1 MWDPLAEESVTA
13 VLMDGFYDESVS
25 MLSEVAEAPGL
36 LFPIASRVDGGDQ
49 EGFERL
55 CGCTAL
61 PRPPATGPAIH
72 PPFQSSA
79 SGGAARH
86 TGAYWKGCGALRG
99 TLAPMIAATSL
110 QKLVI
115 TDCKGIGGK
124 ATPPVVSWLSTIAE
138 KNIKR
143 CGRFTLAE
151 NLSVSIGQVAAVDLS
166 GIDTLVGDFSDMCR
180 LSAVKALRLTEC
192 AAFSCCLEPAAV
204 EWLSAVGGSKDLE
217 HCGRLTLA
225 EDLSG
230 VSKDLSVFD
239 LSTCTSLETLEPLKT
254 SRASRSCMQRCA
266 RLSGS
271 LEFISDLTSL
281 VVLDLGCCKLQTP

>member
-1 MWDPLAEESVTA
+1 MYRFLHPTIQCYLGSMRLLERLQQRRDNPHAPGAAMWDPLAEESVTA

-36 LFPIASRVDGGDQ
+36 LFPTASYASTECDQ

-55 CGCTAL
+55 LRLHGLFPAL
-61 PRPPATGPAIH
+61 QQLDLTHNAHIHAI
-72 PPFQSSA
+72 PEQRLWR
-79 SGGAARH
+79 GGAALLELH
-86 TGAYWKGCGALRG
+86 IGKGCGALRG

-151 NLSVSIGQVAAVDLS
+151 NLSVSIGQVAADLS

-180 LSAVKALRLTEC
+180 LSAVKALRLTSARPSR
-192 AAFSCCLEPAAV
+192 AASSPPPWSGSRQSAA
-204 EWLSAVGGSKDLE
+204 A
-217 HCGRLTLA
+217 
-225 EDLSG
+225 
-230 VSKDLSVFD
+230 
-239 LSTCTSLETLEPLKT
+239 KT
-254 SRASRSCMQRCA
+254 SSTAAASAWRR
-266 RLSGS
+266 
-271 LEFISDLTSL
+271 I
-281 VVLDLGCCKLQTP
+281 